1 MRRFV
6 VPEDYFNPFD
16 ILHMSRHYDAHVV
29 PDVTAELRDEIVKIL
44 DAGAFD
50 PHDGGVYVQTAGPR
64 FETKAEVRFFAQFG
78 VRRCRRMN
86 ATTSSGWVGRLLTSW
101 SLVLLGV
108 ITIIYCAGPHWYDR
122 RE

>member
-16 ILHMSRHYDAHVV
+16 ILHMSRHYDAHIV
-29 PDVTAELRDEIVKIL
+29 PDVTAELRGEILKIL

-78 VRRCRRMN
+78 VRVREMTVCGGRRYVNSSLRNGCCRI
-86 ATTSSGWVGRLLTSW
+86 SS
-101 SLVLLGV
+101 
-108 ITIIYCAGPHWYDR
+108 A
-122 RE
+122 